1 MRRPSRLSLVTMRFL
16 NALLPIASLLLAA
29 QTAVADQNPLQV
41 SEESFSFQIFDPQ
54 EPVGHAFEFF
64 NSGTETIQVARIAVT
79 EPLQVAKVLSKIPP
93 GQGGQ
98 LVVALGT
105 PRELGDYEG
114 AIEITFKN
122 KDVGPMRLAF
132 TGKITPAIEVRPL
145 PAFFVATT
153 RGKTNGASL
162 EIVNKD
168 VEPLQVKEILS
179 PSKDYKLD
187 LTAIEPGRRYR
198 LNLVMRPHA
207 KAGRETDNITLVTS
221 SKKQP
226 HVVIQAN
233 TVVHERVYAF
243 PESIDLGSLNQAE
256 LRSNQGM
263 TNLINQTLMIYQ
275 EGGKD
280 FRATAATDLD
290 VLNLTVERSKLEDR
304 CEIHVDVALNK
315 LGPGPVNGFI
325 RIKTND
331 PEFPQLNVPVKGSVE

>member
-1 MRRPSRLSLVTMRFL
+1 MR
-16 NALLPIASLLLAA
+16 LLRGLPLISVLLLATFA
-29 QTAVADQNPLQV
+29 FGVGQNPLQV
-41 SEESFSFQIFDPQ
+41 SEESFFFQIFDPQ

-64 NSGTETIQVARIAVT
+64 NTGSETIQVARIAVT

-122 KDVGPMRLAF
+122 KDLAPMRLAF

-153 RGKTNGASL
+153 LGKTNRASL
-162 EIVNKD
+162 EVINQD

-179 PSKDYKLD
+179 PSSRYKVELA
-187 LTAIEPGRRYR
+187 AIEPGRRYR
-198 LNLVMRPHA
+198 LNLVMWSDA
-207 KAGRETDNITLVTS
+207 KPGRETENITLLTS

-226 HVVIQAN
+226 RVVIQAN
-233 TVVHERVYAF
+233 TIVHERVYAF
-243 PESIDLGSLNQAE
+243 PESIELGSINKLE
-256 LRSNQGM
+256 LKSNPGM
-263 TNLINQTLMIYQ
+263 TNFINQTLMIYQ

-280 FRATAATDLD
+280 FQATATTDLEI
-290 VLNLTVERSKLEDR
+290 LNLGVERSKLDDR
-304 CEIHVDVALNK
+304 CEIHVAVALNK

-325 RIKTND
+325 QIKTND